1 MNRLSLFRR
10 LTPSLVLVS
19 FFVVPWPAARAQ
31 EVNWRGDYNTAR
43 REASEKNRPILIDF
57 GTENCFWCK
66 KLDASTFRD
75 PSVASVLNDRFVPLR
90 IDANRDAPLAEAL
103 RVQSYPTIVL
113 ASADGKI
120 LDVQEGFVEAP
131 QLLQK
136 LNKALG
142 SGSDPEW
149 MVRDY
154 EGAGKAIA
162 ASDYGR
168 AVALLKNILD
178 DGQQRPVQVKAK
190 QLLQDLE
197 QQAQGRIARAK
208 QLVDRGQTTE
218 AVETITELI
227 RVFAGTQAA
236 KEGGQM
242 LTALGSSQEMK
253 GQQRGRRARELLA
266 QAREDYRSQQYL
278 ACLNR
283 CELLQGSF
291 PDLPEG
297 LEAAQLAGEIKN
309 NPEWMRQAC
318 DTLSDQLGMLYLS
331 LAETWLKK
339 GQPQQAVICL
349 EKVVQTLPGTRQAEA
364 AQVRLAQIQGQ
375 PTRPVDFKK
384 Q

>member
-31 EVNWRGDYNTAR
+31 EVNWRGDYHTAR
-43 REASEKNRPILIDF
+43 REASEQNRPILIDF

-90 IDANRDAPLAEAL
+90 IDATRDAPLAEAL

-142 SGSDPEW
+142 SGTDPEW

-197 QQAQGRIARAK
+197 QQAPGRIARANP
-208 QLVDRGQTTE
+208 
-218 AVETITELI
+218 
-227 RVFAGTQAA
+227 
-236 KEGGQM
+236 
-242 LTALGSSQEMK
+242 
-253 GQQRGRRARELLA
+253 LA
-266 QAREDYRSQQYL
+266 
-278 ACLNR
+278 
-283 CELLQGSF
+283 
-291 PDLPEG
+291 
-297 LEAAQLAGEIKN
+297 
-309 NPEWMRQAC
+309 
-318 DTLSDQLGMLYLS
+318 
-331 LAETWLKK
+331 
-339 GQPQQAVICL
+339 
-349 EKVVQTLPGTRQAEA
+349 
-364 AQVRLAQIQGQ
+364 
-375 PTRPVDFKK
+375 
-384 Q
+384 